1 MTPTPSV
8 AHARSTVNPGGKSV
22 DFKQT
27 IRVIRRQWI
36 PVVVTILA
44 GVLAAIAYVAVAPAQ
59 YTTQTKLLLE
69 PTGGTGTAQE
79 LVAGNNLLVQQVG
92 TFTQLASTP
101 VVLQPVIDELGLD
114 TTADK
119 LADKVSV
126 ASVGLSA
133 LIAIEAT
140 ADTPEGAVDLGNAVA
155 ASLSDQIESSGSTAS
170 PAAISVSVVQEPVA
184 PASPSS
190 PNTILAILIGLFGGL
205 AVAFIIVVL
214 AELLNTRVRNG
225 RDIAKATDVVYLGR
239 VPAER
244 SLSRK
249 PVPSLTAPSGRF
261 AEAVRIIRT
270 KVVAS
275 ISAST
280 APVVVISSPGLG
292 DGKSTIAANLAVAL
306 AEGGLQ
312 VALIDGDLRSPSTAR
327 LFGIRSK
334 AGLSNALLA
343 GVAPESITRSE
354 VATGLTVITTDA
366 VEAGTSDVLSSERTN
381 AVITALA
388 ADVDIVILD
397 AGPLLANSDGL
408 ALSEVADGYVVVARA
423 GRTRADELRQAVDS
437 LEDVGAEIYGV
448 VLTAAPVRGADARD

>member
-1 MTPTPSV
+1 M
-8 AHARSTVNPGGKSV
+8 

-27 IRVIRRQWI
+27 IRVIRRHWV

-44 GVLAAIAYVAVAPAQ
+44 GILAAIAYVAVAPAQ

-119 LADKVSV
+119 LATKVSV

-140 ADTPEGAVDLGNAVA
+140 ADTPQGAVDLGNAVA
-155 ASLSDQIESSGSTAS
+155 ASLSDQIESSGSTTS
-170 PAAISVSVVQEPVA
+170 PAAISTSVVQEPVA
-184 PASPSS
+184 PSSPSS

-205 AVAFIIVVL
+205 AVAFIIVVV

-225 RDIAKATDVVYLGR
+225 RDIAKATDAVYLGR

-249 PVPSLTAPSGRF
+249 PVPAMTAPSGRF

-270 KVVAS
+270 KIVAS

-280 APVVVISSPGLG
+280 APVVVVSSPGLG

-306 AEGGLQ
+306 AEGGLR

-327 LFGIRSK
+327 LFGLTSK
-334 AGLSNALLA
+334 TGLSYALLA
-343 GVAPESITRSE
+343 GAAPEAITRSE

-366 VEAGTSDVLSSERTN
+366 VPAGASDVLSSERTT
-381 AVITALA
+381 AVISALA

-408 ALSEVADGYVVVARA
+408 ALSEVADGYVVVARS
-423 GRTRADELRQAVDS
+423 GRTRSDELRQAVDS
-437 LEDVGAEIYGV
+437 LDEVGAEVYGV

>member
-1 MTPTPSV
+1 M
-8 AHARSTVNPGGKSV
+8 

-44 GVLAAIAYVAVAPAQ
+44 GILAAIAYVAVAPAQ

-155 ASLSDQIESSGSTAS
+155 ASLSDQIESSGSSTS

-225 RDIAKATDVVYLGR
+225 RDIAKATDAAYLGR

-437 LEDVGAEIYGV
+437 LEDVGAEVYGV